1 MDKRFIRINY
11 SCSIACWEEVNVT
24 KQRSHYI
31 SCNQKHIITILLDII
46 DVCSG
51 SYFAPCLLRI
61 VSSKEFGTNG
71 T

>member
-1 MDKRFIRINY
+1 M
-11 SCSIACWEEVNVT
+11 T
-24 KQRSHYI
+24 KQRSNYI
-31 SCNQKHIITILLDII
+31 SCNQKHIIAILLDII